1 MLWYGMVWLVCLLS
15 SIFECSVECCGMVWR
30 DLVWYGM
37 VWLVCLLS
45 SIFECSVEC
54 CGMVWYGMVSMFIE

>member
-1 MLWYGMVWLVCLLS
+1 MLVCLLS
-15 SIFECSVECCGMVWR
+15 SIFECSVECCGM
-30 DLVWYGM
+30 VWYGM

-54 CGMVWYGMVSMFIE
+54 CGMVWYGWYVY